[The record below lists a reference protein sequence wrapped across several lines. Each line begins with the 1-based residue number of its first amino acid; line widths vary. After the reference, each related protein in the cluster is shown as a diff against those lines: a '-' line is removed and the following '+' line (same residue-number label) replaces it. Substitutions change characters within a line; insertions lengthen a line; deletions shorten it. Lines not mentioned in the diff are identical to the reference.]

1 MLISCKLA
9 SVILGMLNLKSIIL
23 SQHISE
29 LMNNSR
35 INVFCSNRMAYKL
48 IQTGKKVYTTRL
60 SVYCVSE

>member
-35 INVFCSNRMAYKL
+35 INVFL
-48 IQTGKKVYTTRL
+48 Q
-60 SVYCVSE
+60 